1 MSSTLCMSLLVY
13 ESAIMSAQRCSRCLL
28 TSSAVQRQRSS
39 VSVSA
44 SCECDVEMQLLLLF
58 ASVPFLSMCVGQS
71 RLWPMGFARCALAGT
86 FIGGSVCSRGRPHAR
101 PRLGGG
107 GDVATTGF
115 TPPSPGST
123 LPYEDV
129 HPLHLLSQDAPLCCV
144 WARVAK
150 LVREV
155 G

>member
-86 FIGGSVCSRGRPHAR
+86 FIGGSVCSRGRPRAR
-101 PRLGGG
+101 PRRGGE
-107 GDVATTGF
+107 ATS
-115 TPPSPGST
+115 PPPVLLHHHLAALCRTRTCTLST
-123 LPYEDV
+123 SFRKTHLCAAFGPV
-129 HPLHLLSQDAPLCCV
+129 LLSWLE
-144 WARVAK
+144 K
-150 LVREV
+150 
-155 G
+155 